1 MKSTSKS
8 TSTKFILLV
17 GSIASMLVSSSA
29 RAQDFGLPSILLQQ
43 SESFRNSDSQIVIR
57 IRNFADRD
65 AACGSG
71 FNGSRLGISDGFDFP
86 RPSGQS
92 YEFPRSSRS
101 NNFDF
106 PRPGGSSLNSFQ
118 LPNGSKNPDVVGCVD
133 AQRNIL
139 FINIIRP
146 QVKEQSPPPV
156 QNPPREQPP
165 SPLIPQT
172 RSTPSVDQTPTY
184 HQNNPAGFYP
194 VIR

>member
-1 MKSTSKS
+1 MKSTLKS
-8 TSTKFILLV
+8 TPTKFILLAV
-17 GSIASMLVSSSA
+17 SIASILFSTST
-29 RAQDFGLPSILLQQ
+29 RAQDFGLPPILLQQ

-86 RPSGQS
+86 HPSGNGS
-92 YEFPRSSRS
+92 EFPRSSRS

-106 PRPGGSSLNSFQ
+106 PRPGGSLNSFQ
-118 LPNGSKNPDVVGCVD
+118 LPSGSKNPDIVGCID
-133 AQRNIL
+133 TQRNIL

-146 QVKEQSPPPV
+146 QVKEQSQPTQTTSPV
-156 QNPPREQPP
+156 REQPP

-172 RSTPSVDQTPTY
+172 RSTPPIDQTPIY
-184 HQNNPAGFYP
+184 NQNNPAGFYP

>member
-1 MKSTSKS
+1 MKSTLKS
-8 TSTKFILLV
+8 TSTKFILLA
-17 GSIASMLVSSSA
+17 GSIASMLFSTSA
-29 RAQDFGLPSILLQQ
+29 RAQDFGLPPILLQP

-86 RPSGQS
+86 RPSGS
-92 YEFPRSSRS
+92 EFPRSSRS

-106 PRPGGSSLNSFQ
+106 PRPGGLNSFQ
-118 LPNGSKNPDVVGCVD
+118 LPSGSKNPDIVGCVD
-133 AQRNIL
+133 TQRNIL

-146 QVKEQSPPPV
+146 QAKEQSQPTQTPPPV
-156 QNPPREQPP
+156 REQPP
-165 SPLIPQT
+165 SPSIPQT
-172 RSTPSVDQTPTY
+172 RSTPPINQTPIY
-184 HQNNPAGFYP
+184 NQNNPAGFYP

>member
-1 MKSTSKS
+1 MKSTP
-8 TSTKFILLV
+8 TFILLAGAIV
-17 GSIASMLVSSSA
+17 SMLVSTSA
-29 RAQDFGLPSILLQQ
+29 KAQDFGLPPILLQQ

-57 IRNFADRD
+57 IRNFVDRD
-65 AACGSG
+65 AVCGSG

-86 RPSGQS
+86 HPGGHG
-92 YEFPRSSRS
+92 YDPRSSR

-118 LPNGSKNPDVVGCVD
+118 LPNGSKNPDIVGCID
-133 AQRNIL
+133 TQRNIV

-146 QVKEQSPPPV
+146 QVKEQSPLPI
-156 QNPPREQPP
+156 QNPPVREQPP

-172 RSTPSVDQTPTY
+172 RSTPLIDQTPVNQTPVY
-184 HQNNPAGFYP
+184 NQNNPAGFYP